1 MIVLRPSR
9 FSSPACWQMSVRLPR
24 GLIAHPITDRVAEVP
39 GDVELVGRV
48 PGGCRGNLHRVIVIV
63 ADSRPP
69 NGNLAKDR
77 LEGEG
82 PCSTALDAGA
92 AFALPT
98 LQNQLLVGLFQ
109 EGLEESTLG
118 FEPCL
123 VNDCLDLVGEML
135 VLVGHGQSHLELEL
149 K

>member
-1 MIVLRPSR
+1 
-9 FSSPACWQMSVRLPR
+9 
-24 GLIAHPITDRVAEVP
+24 
-39 GDVELVGRV
+39 
-48 PGGCRGNLHRVIVIV
+48 
-63 ADSRPP
+63 
-69 NGNLAKDR
+69 
-77 LEGEG
+77 
-82 PCSTALDAGA
+82 LDAGA

>member
-1 MIVLRPSR
+1 M
-9 FSSPACWQMSVRLPR
+9 
-24 GLIAHPITDRVAEVP
+24 
-39 GDVELVGRV
+39 
-48 PGGCRGNLHRVIVIV
+48 

-98 LQNQLLVGLFQ
+98 LQNQLLIGLFQ
-109 EGLEESTLG
+109 EGLEELTLG

-135 VLVGHGQSHLELEL
+135 VLVGHGQSHL
-149 K
+149 

>member
-1 MIVLRPSR
+1 
-9 FSSPACWQMSVRLPR
+9 MSASLPR

-109 EGLEESTLG
+109 EGLEESNAGLRALPGERLSQSGRGDARLG
-118 FEPCL
+118 WAWAEP
-123 VNDCLDLVGEML
+123 
-135 VLVGHGQSHLELEL
+135 S
-149 K
+149 